1 MCVCATTKIN
11 RPSCEGGTSHT
22 GEPGRAAKGTRAVG
36 EEGVQLVHSTAQA
49 ATAAAAAAVVH
60 RRQMRHAYH
69 ISNAQ
74 TFKRAK

>member
-1 MCVCATTKIN
+1 MQLL
-11 RPSCEGGTSHT
+11 RLT
-22 GEPGRAAKGTRAVG
+22 GPAAKGAQATPARRGVPQKG
-36 EEGVQLVHSTAQA
+36 LEQGDEGVQLVHSTAQA
-49 ATAAAAAAVVH
+49 AAAAAVAVVH